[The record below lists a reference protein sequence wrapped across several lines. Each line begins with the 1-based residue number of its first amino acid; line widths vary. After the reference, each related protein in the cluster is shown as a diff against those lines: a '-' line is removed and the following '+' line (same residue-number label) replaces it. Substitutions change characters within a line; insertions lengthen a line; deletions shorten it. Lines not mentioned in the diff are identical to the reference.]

1 MQQFNVD
8 QANALAKFAKQV
20 EDSRDKFNAEMSAQI
35 DQSNVTW
42 RRAINTT
49 NTAEQ
54 NRINQQNAQTLL
66 DLSVSAQ
73 NRLWNRYR
81 DEAEWFVNITEARES
96 RAHQAALTAQQNNFS
111 WDTYEKQSKDSMWL
125 AIGGAVIDGVF

>member
-1 MQQFNVD
+1 MVQLIN
-8 QANALAKFAKQV
+8 
-20 EDSRDKFNAEMSAQI
+20 
-35 DQSNVTW
+35 QSNVTW

-54 NRINQQNAQTLL
+54 NRVNQTNAQTLL
-66 DLSVSAQ
+66 DMTVSAQ

-81 DEAEWFVNITEARES
+81 DEAEWLVQLTESREA

-111 WDTYEKQSKDSMWL
+111 MEAYNDKAKDSMWML
-125 AIGGAVIDGVF
+125 LSGAVIDGIFGGATGEAKKGD